1 MKKIILILILS
12 AFPAFADEYNIH
24 VIKVHDGDTFNAKIN
39 LGFNISIETN
49 VRLSGINA
57 PELST
62 GKKGKAST
70 DRLKLL
76 IEGKDVVLMTNPKRE
91 REKYGRILGYVM
103 IGTTNIND
111 LMVSEGL
118 AVKFMESK

>member
-1 MKKIILILILS
+1 MKKLIMILLL
-12 AFPAFADEYNIH
+12 ATPCFADEYNVH
-24 VIKVHDGDTFNAKIN
+24 VIKCVDGDTFKAKID
-39 LGFNISIETN
+39 LGFDISIETN

-70 DRLKLL
+70 DRLKQL

-91 REKYGRILGYVM
+91 REKYGRILGTIM
-103 IGTTNIND
+103 IGTTNVNQ
-111 LMVSEGL
+111 LMISEGL
-118 AVKFMESK
+118 AIKFMEDK